1 MKVNRADK
9 LTSYDAPNHVG
20 MRCLR
25 VQGHGASPAA
35 SVWIGLSQMAPGACA
50 ALSASPVE
58 KMYVVLSGEVTLRN
72 ARERH
77 VLRRH
82 DSCYVYPGEEREL
95 RNDTGQEAQVLLVMP
110 YV

>member
-1 MKVNRADK
+1 MKVNRVDELAP
-9 LTSYDAPNHVG
+9 YEAPNHTG
-20 MRCLR
+20 IRCMR

-58 KMYVVLSGEVTLRN
+58 KMYVVLSGEVTLCN

-77 VLRRH
+77 VLRLH
-82 DSCYVYPGEEREL
+82 DSCYVHPGEEREL
-95 RNDTGQEAQVLLVMP
+95 RNDTDQEASVLLVMP
-110 YV
+110 YI